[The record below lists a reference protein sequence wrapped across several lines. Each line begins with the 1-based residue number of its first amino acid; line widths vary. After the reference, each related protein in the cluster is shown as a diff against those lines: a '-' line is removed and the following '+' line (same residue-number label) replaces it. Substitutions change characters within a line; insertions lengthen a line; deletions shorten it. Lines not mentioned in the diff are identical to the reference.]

1 MILPSPG
8 LLASLKRSRFLVR
21 RARATVG
28 IGERR
33 SRRKGSGME
42 FIDYRE
48 YQPGDDVRHLDP
60 HLYLRSGGH
69 YVRQHAVEQQL
80 PVAIIIDGSAS
91 MKFGTPA
98 KFEFA
103 CGLAAALAFVGL
115 AGGDVVEIGVHASGR
130 LTWSPSIRGVRRAP
144 VFFDWLAAQRPGGA
158 GFGKMLGEALPR
170 LAYRGLVILVSDW
183 WVDDPDADLQV
194 LGSLRQEV
202 FAVHVASAEELDP
215 ARLGTGEA
223 CLVDSETGA
232 EIELMIDSNALDG
245 YRTEFAAW
253 QDRLRARITAGL
265 GRYLPVRSDVSLE
278 RLLIHDW
285 RQQGLIA

>member
-1 MILPSPG
+1 MIPSPG

-33 SRRKGSGME
+33 SHRKGSGME

-48 YQPGDDVRHLDP
+48 YQPGDDIRHLDP
-60 HLYLRSGGH
+60 HLYLRTGSH
-69 YVRQHAVEQQL
+69 YVREYAVEQQL
-80 PVAIIIDGSAS
+80 PVAIIVDGSAS
-91 MKFGTPA
+91 MKFGTPS
-98 KFEFA
+98 KFDFS

-115 AGGDVVEIGVHASGR
+115 AGSDVVEVGVHSSGR
-130 LTWSPSIRGVRRAP
+130 LSWSPRVAGVRRAP
-144 VFFDWLAAQRPGGA
+144 VIFDWLAAQRPGGT
-158 GFGKMLGEALPR
+158 GFGKVLGEALPR

-183 WVDDPDADLQV
+183 WVDDPDADLKV
-194 LGSLRQEV
+194 LGSMRQEV
-202 FAVHVASAEELDP
+202 FAVHVASPEELDP

-223 CLVDSETGA
+223 CLVDSETGY
-232 EIELMIDSNALDG
+232 EIELMIDRNVLTG
-245 YRTEFAAW
+245 YRTAFAAW

-265 GRYLPVRSDVSLE
+265 GRYLPVRSDASLG

-285 RQQGLIA
+285 RQQGLIG

>member
-1 MILPSPG
+1 MILSPG
-8 LLASLKRSRFLVR
+8 LLASLKRSRLLVR

-60 HLYLRSGGH
+60 HLYLRTGSH
-69 YVRQHAVEQQL
+69 YVREHAVEQQL
-80 PVAIIIDGSAS
+80 PVAIIVDGSAS
-91 MKFGTPA
+91 MKFGAPA
-98 KFEFA
+98 KFDFSCA
-103 CGLAAALAFVGL
+103 LAAALAFVGL
-115 AGGDVVEIGVHASGR
+115 AGGDVVEVGVHSSGR
-130 LTWSPSIRGVRRAP
+130 LSWSPRVRGVRRAP
-144 VFFDWLAAQRPGGA
+144 VIFDWLAEQRPGGT
-158 GFGKMLGEALPR
+158 GFGKVLGEALPR
-170 LAYRGLVILVSDW
+170 LAYRGLTILVSDW
-183 WVDDPDADLQV
+183 WVDDPDADLRV
-194 LGSLRQEV
+194 LGSMRQEV
-202 FAVHVASAEELDP
+202 FAVHVASPEELDP

-223 CLVDSETGA
+223 CLVDSETGY
-232 EIELMIDSNALDG
+232 EIELMIDRNVLVG
-245 YRTEFAAW
+245 YRTAFAAW

-265 GRYLPVRSDVSLE
+265 GRYIPVRSDASLE